1 MKIQHSN
8 LIFTNCGRRVRA
20 LYQSSHSEQIKSGP
34 GDHKKYSDKGESR
47 KGWRERPLV
56 VIYSTRSCPPRQDA
70 VCVCVANPAR
80 TCGGSVTAICYPP
93 PPPPPTLISIYYA
106 VPSSQWISA
115 FVLLKNSVYQRY
127 NQNHKLKQVP
137 TYTKTPNNINSRYYS
152 IDNVI
157 DPIYIC
163 KILPTKSY
171 IEEY

>member
-70 VCVCVANPAR
+70 VCVCGESCPNMWWLCHRHLLPPSFNIHLLR
-80 TCGGSVTAICYPP
+80 CAIKLVDFRFCFAQEQCVSK
-93 PPPPPTLISIYYA
+93 IQSE
-106 VPSSQWISA
+106 SQIKVGTNSY
-115 FVLLKNSVYQRY
+115 KNTFQ
-127 NQNHKLKQVP
+127 H
-137 TYTKTPNNINSRYYS
+137 
-152 IDNVI
+152 
-157 DPIYIC
+157 
-163 KILPTKSY
+163 
-171 IEEY
+171 

>member
-20 LYQSSHSEQIKSGP
+20 LYQSSHSEQIKSDP

-47 KGWRERPLV
+47 KGWRELPLV

-93 PPPPPTLISIYYA
+93 ALISIYYS

-115 FVLLKNSVYQRY
+115 FVLLKNSVHQRY
-127 NQNHKLKQVP
+127 NRNQELKQVP
-137 TYTKTPNNINSRYYS
+137 IYTKTPYSINSTIQLIMLLKQFLFVKFYQ
-152 IDNVI
+152 
-157 DPIYIC
+157 
-163 KILPTKSY
+163 TKSD